1 MSESSA
7 ALSGV
12 RADAQSL
19 ACDLA
24 ALLGFS
30 AALAV
35 TAGLVKTPMQLPG
48 HSAIFWLP
56 VLVLAGAHRRPG
68 MVIGTA
74 VCGGAMALSF
84 RGTDALG
91 LASLLAAASAIEAFG
106 LGQTKGAR
114 GLQMILAGLLAHL
127 GKLVVKL
134 VSTTAVGVPLNEAL
148 LPLLPT
154 AALYAAFGVA
164 AALIAWGGLAGYE
177 RIRGARGAA

>member
-7 ALSGV
+7 ALTGV
-12 RADAQSL
+12 RTDAQAL
-19 ACDLA
+19 VRDLA

-35 TAGLVKTPMQLPG
+35 TAGLVRTPMQLPG

-68 MVIGTA
+68 MAIGTA
-74 VCGGAMALSF
+74 VCGGAMALSI
-84 RGTDALG
+84 RGTDVLG
-91 LASLLAAASAIEAFG
+91 LAALLAAASAVEALG
-106 LGQTKGAR
+106 LGQTKRSR
-114 GLQMILAGLLAHL
+114 GLRMIAAGLLAHL

-134 VSTTAVGVPLNEAL
+134 VSTTAMGVPLNEAL
-148 LPLLPT
+148 LPVLPT

-164 AALIAWGGLAGYE
+164 AALIAWGALAGYE
-177 RIRGARGAA
+177 RIRGVKGAA